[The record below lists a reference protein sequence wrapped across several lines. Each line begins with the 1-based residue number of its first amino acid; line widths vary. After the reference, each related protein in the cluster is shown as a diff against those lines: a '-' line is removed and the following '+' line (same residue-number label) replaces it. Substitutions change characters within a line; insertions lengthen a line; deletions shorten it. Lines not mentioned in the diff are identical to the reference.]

1 VFLKSEKKNLR
12 QKNVFRT
19 TPVEGLLKCS
29 WTVQEQVQKKLEI
42 FGYFPPIWTPFELF
56 MDSSRTSYKKKNWL
70 ESPDMNQGSCFQ
82 LLYFVF
88 IIVWAWHLHPSV
100 FAFFYS
106 DGNKQ
111 LAFTIDLPSCP
122 PIPPFIRCNKHMYLS
137 IIINTKNR
145 PESMEKYGSTVLV
158 VPLILFLLCLL
169 WLPPLTNFNVIFRV
183 SYFGRSFGQPTVFWN
198 FTSWVSGTRP
208 GTGPFLSYCFLIPP
222 SDKPHSRYS

>member
-1 VFLKSEKKNLR
+1 MN
-12 QKNVFRT
+12 
-19 TPVEGLLKCS
+19 CS
-29 WTVQEQVQKKLEI
+29 N
-42 FGYFPPIWTPFELF
+42 FFELF
-56 MDSSRTSYKKKNWL
+56 MNNSRTGSKKIRNNWIFPSNLNSLWTVHEQFKNQFKKNKNLTWIPRH
-70 ESPDMNQGSCFQ
+70 EPGSCFQ

-106 DGNKQ
+106 VGNKQ
-111 LAFTIDLPSCP
+111 LAFTIDLPSW
-122 PIPPFIRCNKHMYLS
+122 
-137 IIINTKNR
+137 
-145 PESMEKYGSTVLV
+145 EKYGSTVLV

-208 GTGPFLSYCFLIPP
+208 GPVPFLSYCFLIPP
-222 SDKPHSRYS
+222 SDKPQSRYSELRIGNEHTPEET